1 MSDFRTEQALAEM
14 RAIGGQSVQQPQQDT
29 PPVEEFSDLLRHA
42 VEQVNDN
49 QVDAKGMTDA
59 VMNGEDVQLTDV
71 MMSVQKADVSFE
83 AMKEV
88 RNQLLEAYQ
97 EIANMQV

>member
-1 MSDFRTEQALAEM
+1 MSDFRIEQALAEM
-14 RAIGGQSVQQPQQDT
+14 RAIGGQPVQQPEQDA
-29 PPVEEFSDLLRHA
+29 PPVEEFSDLLRDA
-42 VEQVNDN
+42 VEQVNER
-49 QVDAKGMTDA
+49 QVQSSELKDQFLR
-59 VMNGEDVQLTDV
+59 GEDVQLTDV
-71 MMSVQKADVSFE
+71 MMAAQKADVSFE